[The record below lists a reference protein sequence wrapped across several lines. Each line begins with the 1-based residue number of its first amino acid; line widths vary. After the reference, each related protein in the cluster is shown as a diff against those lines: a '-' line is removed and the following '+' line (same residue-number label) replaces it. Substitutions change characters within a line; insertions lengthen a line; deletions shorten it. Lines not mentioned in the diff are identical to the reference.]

1 MHREKGSIT
10 VFATLTLMLVAS
22 FLFSFLEYARAD
34 GIRAYIKMDPPASM
48 ASLLS
53 KYNRECYKHYGIF
66 LLDGAFRGES
76 FDIAMLNGTLQE
88 YSQNNLKPIHGKKM
102 LFFDTVNFFQCDTK
116 DVSIEEMLLA
126 TDYEGEPFRRLCADS
141 MTYEYPIDL
150 AQRIYSEIEENATAA
165 ESAKSEADSATSS
178 AYGAINDRKSAY
190 VEEYTVDEEF
200 PVEPPEVEGNPMDD
214 MEEVKTMDMLT
225 LLVPAE
231 KQISSKVM
239 GLEQSLTNR
248 DINEGNMDFQ
258 TEGDWYERFL
268 FDEFLH
274 QHFTNYQTSKGD
286 AGKALDYELEYIV
299 SGKDSDRENLKQVA
313 LDILGM
319 REGMNFLYLLSC
331 TEKRQTAQALATAI
345 LSAYPVAEVANIA
358 VMLGILAAWA
368 FAESVLDVRTLLA
381 GGKISWFKT
390 DEDWTLGIENMSAIV
405 SNGLR
410 AKEASA
416 LGQDYNDYIQTLL
429 YTKLNRTLNYRTMDV
444 IENQIHQKQGYEL
457 VKMDHMII
465 SLKARFD
472 YDASTVFSDFV
483 SIGGGNLSGYN
494 YYRYFE
500 DTYLK
505 VKET

>member
-1 MHREKGSIT
+1 MQRTKGSLT

-22 FLFSFLEYARAD
+22 FLFSFLEYARSD
-34 GIRAYIKMDPPASM
+34 GIRTYIKMDPPAST

-53 KYNRECYKHYGIF
+53 KYNRECFTRYGIF

-76 FDIAMLNGTLQE
+76 LNIAELNGMLQE
-88 YSQNNLKPIHGKKM
+88 YSQNNLKPVHGKKM
-102 LFFDTVNFFQCDTK
+102 FVFDTVNFFQCDTK
-116 DVSIEEMLLA
+116 DVSIEEILLA

-150 AQRIYSEIEENATAA
+150 AQRIYNEIEENATSA
-165 ESAKSEADSATSS
+165 ENAKNDADSATSS
-178 AYGAINDRKSAY
+178 AYGAINDRKAAY
-190 VEEYTVDEEF
+190 VEEYSVDDEF
-200 PVEPPEVEGNPMDD
+200 PVEPPEVESNPMDD

-231 KQISSKVM
+231 KNISSKTM

-248 DINEGNMDFQ
+248 DINEGNMEFSTD
-258 TEGDWYERFL
+258 GDWYERFL
-268 FDEFLH
+268 FDEFLY
-274 QHFTNYQTSKGD
+274 QHFTNYQTSTNESD
-286 AGKALDYELEYIV
+286 KALDYELEYIV
-299 SGKDSDRENLKQVA
+299 SGKGSDRENLQQVA
-313 LDILGM
+313 VDILGM

-381 GGKISWFKT
+381 GGKISWFKS
-390 DEDWTLGIENMSAIV
+390 DDDWTLGIENISSIA
-405 SNGLR
+405 SNGMR
-410 AKEASA
+410 AKDAGA
-416 LGQDYNDYIQTLL
+416 KGQDYNNYIETLL

-444 IENQIHQKQGYEL
+444 IENQVHAKSGYEN

-472 YDASTVFSDFV
+472 YGANTVFSDLV
-483 SIGGGNLSGYN
+483 SIGGSLGGYS
-494 YYRYFE
+494 YYRTFE